1 MNAAVKMLD
10 APVHLPHDNDDR
22 GRYERCI
29 KASKRVRWDIDTD
42 VIRGRHFDFNRK
54 FLPDGLTKAPT
65 LAFLSDHEQ
74 RLLSQVQGRT
84 YANMFGMVER
94 FIGAKALELACAHG
108 LGDQLIL
115 EGLVRFS
122 DEEIKHQ
129 ELFRRIEAMLA
140 ARMPSGYAFFAEAN
154 EVARQVLRKSNWAV
168 LALTYH
174 IELFTQSHYR
184 ESIEHEFALSDLYR
198 DVLRFHWMEE
208 CQHVAM
214 DEIEWRREDRSLSAS
229 EREEGIDEFI
239 ELMSLLD
246 GTLKA
251 QAAGDAA
258 YFLRMCER
266 DFAPVEQ
273 ISIRRTMLQAYRWQ
287 YIGSG
292 FQHPRFKEMLNAL
305 LSSTQM
311 QRIEEALGSVCGSVA
326 V

>member
-1 MNAAVKMLD
+1 MNAAVQMMD
-10 APVHLPHDNDDR
+10 APARLPHGSDDR
-22 GRYERCI
+22 GCYERCI
-29 KASKRVRWDIDTD
+29 KASKRVRWDVDTD
-42 VIRGRHFDFNRK
+42 VIRGRSFDFNSK
-54 FLPDGLTKAPT
+54 FLPDGLTKAPA
-65 LAFLSDHEQ
+65 LHFLSEHEQ

-129 ELFRRIEAMLA
+129 ELFRRIETMLA
-140 ARMPSGYAFFAEAN
+140 ARMPSGYAFFADSN

-184 ESIEHEFALSDLYR
+184 ESIEHEHALSDLFR

-214 DEIEWRREDRSLSAS
+214 DEIEWRREDQGMSIA
-229 EREEGIDEFI
+229 EREESIDELI
-239 ELMSLLD
+239 ELLLMLD
-246 GTLKA
+246 STLKA

-258 YFLRMCER
+258 YFLRACDR
-266 DFAPVEQ
+266 DLSPVEQ

-292 FQHPRFKEMLNAL
+292 FQHPRFREMLEGL
-305 LSSTQM
+305 LSATQVK
-311 QRIEEALGSVCGSVA
+311 RIEEAVRSLGG
-326 V
+326 